1 MKHEYRNEMSCNTCK
16 RVNDCREEC
25 LREVSEFYV
34 HPEYPQYKRKYGT
47 FAYDYWIP
55 WEIWEPTNEFI
66 LTDEDFEL

>member
-1 MKHEYRNEMSCNTCK
+1 MNYEYEMSCNTCN
-16 RVNDCREEC
+16 RSVNDCKEEC

-34 HPEYPQYKRKYGT
+34 HPEYPQYKRRYGT

-55 WEIWEPTNEFI
+55 DLTNEFI